1 MPFLVLLNQILYHGF
16 LKVSLTI
23 TQTAMITRRVEIEQQ
38 WTRIM
43 TQSRHIHGLFL
54 LRSHPVSPPPAAD
67 VTVVGGWLRV
77 YRQCLSL
84 LLAAAI
90 LRRTLWT
97 SEPHHTAPC
106 AAVKRK
112 TSVGIIWPLNES
124 ARTMLSILRSSEALP
139 GETFELF

>member
-1 MPFLVLLNQILYHGF
+1 MPFLVLLNQIQYHVF
-16 LKVSLTI
+16 LKVSFTK
-23 TQTAMITRRVEIEQQ
+23 TQTAMMTRHVEIEQQ
-38 WTRIM
+38 WSRIM

-67 VTVVGGWLRV
+67 VTAVGGWQRV
-77 YRQCLSL
+77 YRPCLSL

-97 SEPHHTAPC
+97 SASHRTAPY

-112 TSVGIIWPLNES
+112 TSVGIIWPLNKS
-124 ARTMLSILRSSEALP
+124 ARTMSSILRSSEALP